1 MEETVIKT
9 QKLCCKVGYRYLLK
23 DVDWEVK
30 KGEHWVVFGTN
41 GSGKTTLL
49 SIAAGFKAH
58 TSGKVLVFGEEYSAE
73 NIFKF
78 RQKIGWVSS
87 SFFDKCLNSEKVL
100 DIVLS
105 GKFGTI
111 GIDYNVTNAD
121 LIKAKALLKE
131 LRLASKS
138 DYTFDLLSKG
148 ERQDV
153 LIARALFADPEILV
167 LDEPS
172 TGLDVFAREYLLNTV
187 QKLAEH
193 TDMTIIFVTHY
204 TDEILAD
211 FDHCLLLKNGRVYKQ
226 GVTKELFTTE
236 VITDLLDY
244 PVRVEEDNNRFRL
257 ELEVN
262 SRIPEIMGREL
273 VGEVQ

>member
-111 GIDYNVTNAD
+111 GIDYDVTNAD

-211 FDHCLLLKNGRVYKQ
+211 FDHCLLLKNGRCYRQGATAELFGSEAFSRFLDHPAVVGPDPSRMHVSLEVPAAIRRLITAAQ
-226 GVTKELFTTE
+226 GVK
-236 VITDLLDY
+236 
-244 PVRVEEDNNRFRL
+244 
-257 ELEVN
+257 
-262 SRIPEIMGREL
+262 
-273 VGEVQ
+273 

>member
-49 SIAAGFKAH
+49 SIAP
-58 TSGKVLVFGEEYSAE
+58 VLRPIPAVRCWVFGEEYSAE

-111 GIDYNVTNAD
+111 GIDYDVTNAD

>member
-87 SFFDKCLNSEKVL
+87 
-100 DIVLS
+100 
-105 GKFGTI
+105 TI
-111 GIDYNVTNAD
+111 GIDYDVTNAD

-226 GVTKELFTTE
+226 GATKELFTTE